1 MSKNRNSYEV
11 IRAELRQLFPKL
23 WRYCMFL
30 TRSSHAADDL
40 AQAACLRALEK
51 AELYK
56 ADTNFNGWV
65 FRIAQR
71 LWLNEIRA
79 QSIRTGQ
86 GCSPIEEYD
95 LADNNLDPEMNILGK
110 DVLLAIEAL
119 PETQKLTVILV
130 YVDGFSYKEAAE
142 VLEIPVGTVMSRLA
156 VARKAIATQFNDEQS
171 QNGE

>member
-1 MSKNRNSYEV
+1 M
-11 IRAELRQLFPKL
+11 IRAELRLLFPKL
-23 WRYCMFL
+23 WRYCLFL

-65 FRIAQR
+65 FRITQR

-110 DVLLAIEAL
+110 DVLLAIDAL
-119 PETQKLTVILV
+119 PEAQKLTVILV

-156 VARKAIATQFNDEQS
+156 VARKAIATQFNEELS
-171 QNGE
+171 QKGE